1 MAAEI
6 LKFAG
11 MAYENGE
18 IDYFQYIQSLE
29 NAATIEID
37 YLDNLNEYN
46 QAVMELNY
54 LNL

>member
-1 MAAEI
+1 
-6 LKFAG
+6 

-29 NAATIEID
+29 NAAMIELD
-37 YLDNLNEYN
+37 YLDNLNNYN
-46 QAVMELNY
+46 QTVLELNY